1 MKKIDVVFEHVEAHR
16 DDYGNNRA
24 DLLAKKAAGI
34 YTGSLMTDD
43 DFVSPKYQKNW
54 QTMTIIF

>member
-1 MKKIDVVFEHVEAHR
+1 MKRIDVYFQHVEAHA

-34 YTGSLMTDD
+34 YTGCLCRG
-43 DFVSPKYQKNW
+43 
-54 QTMTIIF
+54 